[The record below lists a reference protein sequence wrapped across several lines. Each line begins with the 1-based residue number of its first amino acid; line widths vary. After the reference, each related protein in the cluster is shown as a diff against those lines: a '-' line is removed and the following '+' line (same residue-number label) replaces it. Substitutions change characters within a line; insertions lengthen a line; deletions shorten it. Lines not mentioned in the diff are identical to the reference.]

1 MVSDVHL
8 LPNCPDSSLEFM
20 SIDHT
25 VVLLPGL
32 SDTSS
37 QVAALK
43 GALEEVAPVVTP
55 DIHVSDS
62 APVILEDPAF
72 AVLAAVATAGIERVV
87 LVGHGW
93 GGMVAL
99 QVAATH
105 GERLAGLMLST
116 NARLETIAVRS
127 ILYGVLGMLPA
138 AVVQQLG
145 GRPADVIGLLDQLR
159 PVDAKPLAERV
170 TAPSVVIVGER
181 DVANRGPS
189 ATLARS
195 LPLGNLRVVPRAGA
209 GWQAQSPYLVAELL
223 VGFLSTS
230 A

>member
-1 MVSDVHL
+1 
-8 LPNCPDSSLEFM
+8 M

-32 SDTSS
+32 SDTSN
-37 QVAALK
+37 QVAAQRA
-43 GALEEVAPVVTP
+43 ALEEVAPVITP

-62 APVILEDPAF
+62 TPVILEDPAL
-72 AVLAAVATAGIERVV
+72 AVLAAIAAAGIERVV
-87 LVGHGW
+87 LVGRGW

-145 GRPADVIGLLDQLR
+145 GRPADVIALLDQLR

-170 TAPSVVIVGER
+170 AAPSLVIVGER

-189 ATLARS
+189 AALARS
-195 LPLGNLRVVPRAGA
+195 LPLGNLRVVPRSGA

-223 VGFLSTS
+223 VDFLSSS

>member
-1 MVSDVHL
+1 MA
-8 LPNCPDSSLEFM
+8 
-20 SIDHT
+20 IDHT

-32 SDTSS
+32 SDTSN
-37 QVAALK
+37 QVAAQRA
-43 GALEEVAPVVTP
+43 ALEEVAPVITP

-62 APVILEDPAF
+62 TPVILEDPAL
-72 AVLAAVATAGIERVV
+72 AVLAAIATAGIERVV
-87 LVGHGW
+87 LVGRGW

-99 QVAATH
+99 QVAATY

-145 GRPADVIGLLDQLR
+145 GRPSDVVGLLDQLR

-170 TAPSVVIVGER
+170 AAPSLVMVGER

-189 ATLARS
+189 AALARS
-195 LPLGNLRVVPRAGA
+195 LPLGNLRVVPGAGA
-209 GWQAQSPYLVAELL
+209 GWQAASPDLVAELL
-223 VGFLSTS
+223 VHFLSRS

>member
-1 MVSDVHL
+1 M
-8 LPNCPDSSLEFM
+8 N
-20 SIDHT
+20 IDHT

-37 QVAALK
+37 QVAAQK
-43 GALEEVAPVVTP
+43 AALEEVAPVITP

-62 APVILEDPAF
+62 TPVILEDPAL
-72 AVLAAVATAGIERVV
+72 AVLAAIATAGIERVV

-145 GRPADVIGLLDQLR
+145 GRPTDVVGLLDQLR

-170 TAPSVVIVGER
+170 AAPSLVIVGER

-189 ATLARS
+189 AALARS

-209 GWQAQSPYLVAELL
+209 GWQTQSPYLVAELL
-223 VGFLSTS
+223 VGFLSSS

>member
-1 MVSDVHL
+1 MA
-8 LPNCPDSSLEFM
+8 
-20 SIDHT
+20 IDHT

-32 SDTSS
+32 RETSN
-37 QVAALK
+37 QVAAQR
-43 GALEEVAPVVTP
+43 AAFEEVAPVITP

-62 APVILEDPAF
+62 TPVILEDPAL
-72 AVLAAVATAGIERVV
+72 AVLAAIAPAGIERVV
-87 LVGHGW
+87 LVGRGW

-99 QVAATH
+99 LVAATH
-105 GERLAGLMLST
+105 GERLAGIMLST

-145 GRPADVIGLLDQLR
+145 GRPSDVVRLLDQLR

-170 TAPSVVIVGER
+170 AAPSLVIVGER

-189 ATLARS
+189 AALARS
-195 LPLGNLRVVPRAGA
+195 LPLGNIRVVPGAGA
-209 GWQAQSPYLVAELL
+209 GWQATSPDLVAELL
-223 VGFLSTS
+223 VHFLSGS

>member
-1 MVSDVHL
+1 
-8 LPNCPDSSLEFM
+8 M

-32 SDTSS
+32 NDTSN
-37 QVAALK
+37 QVAAQK
-43 GALEEVAPVVTP
+43 AALQEAAPVITP
-55 DIHVSDS
+55 DIRVSDS
-62 APVILEDPAF
+62 TPVILEEPAL
-72 AVLAAVATAGIERVV
+72 AVLAAIATVGIERVV

-116 NARLETIAVRS
+116 NARLEAIAVRS

-138 AVVQQLG
+138 SLVQQLG
-145 GRPADVIGLLDQLR
+145 GRPADVVGLLDQLR

-170 TAPSVVIVGER
+170 AAPSLVIVGER

-189 ATLARS
+189 AALARS

-209 GWQAQSPYLVAELL
+209 GWQAQSPYLIAELL
-223 VGFLSTS
+223 VDFLSSS